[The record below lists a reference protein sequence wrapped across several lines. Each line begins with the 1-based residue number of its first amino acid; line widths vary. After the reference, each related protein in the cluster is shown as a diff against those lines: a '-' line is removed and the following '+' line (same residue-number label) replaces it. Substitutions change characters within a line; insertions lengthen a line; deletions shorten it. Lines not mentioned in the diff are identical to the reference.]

1 MASVP
6 TEVRLH
12 RKSRVLSL
20 AYADGTQYPLP
31 CELLR
36 VHSPSAEV
44 RGHGEGERILQT
56 GKKYVNITEV
66 EPVGNYALRFRFD
79 DGHDSGIY
87 SWEYLEDLG
96 RNQSR
101 YWQRYLEELEAAGAS
116 RLPTIPIGQW
126 RPPDDG
132 GPPKRNAG

>member
-6 TEVRLH
+6 TEVQLH
-12 RKSRVLSL
+12 RKSRLLSL
-20 AYADGTQYPLP
+20 VYEDGIRLELP

-44 RGHGEGERILQT
+44 RGHGEGGRILQT
-56 GKKYVNITEV
+56 GKKHVNITEV
-66 EPVGNYALRFRFD
+66 AAVGNYALRFTFD

-96 RNQSR
+96 HNQTR
-101 YWQRYLEELEAAGAS
+101 YWQEYLGELDAAGAS

-126 RPPDDG
+126 RAPLDG
-132 GPPKRNAG
+132 AGPGSND

>member
-1 MASVP
+1 MANTP

-12 RKSRVLSL
+12 RKSRMLSL
-20 AYADGTQYPLP
+20 SYEDGTRLELP

-36 VHSPSAEV
+36 VQSPSAEV
-44 RGHGEGERILQT
+44 RGHGEGQRTLQT
-56 GKKYVNITEV
+56 GKKYVNITEI
-66 EPVGNYALRFRFD
+66 EAVGNYALRFTFD

-96 RNQSR
+96 RNQEK
-101 YWQRYLEELEAAGAS
+101 YWGAYLRELQHAGAS

-126 RPPDDG
+126 RPSED
-132 GPPKRNAG
+132 